1 MRRFRFCL
9 ILLSLTA
16 CAPGRDLPPL
26 PPAET
31 TVYRLGPGDSV
42 RVITFGEEQ
51 LTGEFRVNDQGQMAL
66 PLIGVI
72 DAAGQTPRALEETLV
87 AALKKRDMLRAP
99 SVAVEVAAY
108 RPVYVLGEVNK
119 PGQYPWQPGMT
130 VVTAAAVAGGFT
142 YRAVEDY
149 AAVVR
154 TVDGDSMEGKAT
166 RRAYLRPGDV
176 VTVLERRF

>member
-1 MRRFRFCL
+1 MSRLCL
-9 ILLSLTA
+9 LPLLLLLS

-26 PPAET
+26 PPAAHDG
-31 TVYRLGPGDSV
+31 YRLGAGDQV
-42 RVITFGEEQ
+42 RVITFGEDQ
-51 LTGEFRVNDQGQMAL
+51 LTGEFHVNDRGAIGL
-66 PLIGVI
+66 PLLGMVE
-72 DAAGQTPRALEETLV
+72 AAGKTPHGLEEAIA
-87 AALKKRDMLRAP
+87 AALKKRDMLKEP
-99 SVAVEVAAY
+99 SVVVEVMAY
-108 RPVYVLGEVNK
+108 RPIFVLGEVNK

-154 TVDGDSMEGKAT
+154 TMDGGAIEGKAA
-166 RRAYLRPGDV
+166 RQAFLLPGDV